1 MRLNLLIFALLPHA
15 IFAAGAELRSLDSFP
30 TRFERNMG
38 QAGAEVEYL
47 VRARGYTLL
56 LGERGLQFHAPGQSA
71 APAIN
76 FVGASL
82 HPSVDAI
89 DPVATRVNDYTG
101 PRNSWVTGAP
111 CWSSIRYRNL
121 YPDVDLIFYGQ
132 GSQLE
137 YDVRVEPG
145 GDPARM
151 AFALDPSLKANIDA
165 SGDLQLAVSS
175 GTLTWHKPVAYQ
187 LIADRRQP
195 VDASFALSG
204 NRLSFRISSFD
215 RRYPLIIDPSLGFAT
230 YYGGSALDGARGI
243 AVDSSGNV
251 LIAGGTTSGNLPGL
265 NASSSQ
271 VDYMGNMD
279 AFVAKMNGSGTALA
293 WVTYLGGAGQDL
305 GTGIA
310 VDSPGN
316 VYVTGYTDSSD
327 FPIYPSATSVVQG
340 TYGGG
345 GGNGSFYMFGDA
357 FVAKFDPTGKLVW
370 STYLGGTKDD
380 VGTAVTVDSSGNV
393 YIAGATVSSNFPGVS
408 SGFQSTFGGLG
419 GQPTVA
425 ESGYVSF
432 DTGDAFVAKIDP
444 TGAHLSATYLGGSL
458 DDFALALTLDSGGN
472 IWVGGGTISTNF
484 PLAGAFQS
492 TFGGGTNF
500 NAQPIFSAG
509 DGFISELSS
518 DLKTLKYSTYFGGNQ
533 DDAVSGIAVDSSGA
547 IYVTGATQSSNFPGA
562 SNSYG
567 GPSVSSTL
575 SSPYIIGDAF
585 VAKLEPGGSKLAFS
599 SYLGGS
605 GEDGATALG
614 VDAQGNVTVVGG
626 TDSANFCT
634 TTAGAVSSQL
644 NGGASEPSA
653 AYPLPNVGDGFI
665 ARFNSSGSL
674 TYCSY
679 IGGAAYDIL
688 NGLALDASGNVYATG
703 LTTSTNFP
711 VTAGVVQTATAGPRD
726 AVVLKLTV
734 NSGPAIQNVVGA
746 GLSIPLIATISPNGL
761 LTIFGS
767 GFTAAGVSQGITGA
781 SLVNNALPTQ
791 LANTCVQGGTEHWGL
806 FFVSPTQINVLAG
819 ALPSSGTVPISVITN
834 CGSSN
839 PITTPV
845 FNVAVASAA
854 PEFLYFQANG
864 NGQNPVAALG
874 SLTGAYVGAPGL
886 IAGGTFT
893 PAHAGDFITA
903 FGVGWGPTSSTAP
916 IGTLATG
923 TPGVT
928 GAYSLTIGGVA
939 AKVSYAGLTPGLA
952 GVYQVNFQVPSG
964 LAAANQ
970 PLVLNVNGAKTAAG
984 AYLTVAK

>member
-703 LTTSTNFP
+703 LSTSSNFP
-711 VTAGVVQTATAGPRD
+711 SNRRRHVQAATAGPRD
-726 AVVLKLTV
+726 AVALKLTV
-734 NSGPAIQNVVGA
+734 YSGPAIQTVVGA
-746 GLSIPLIATISPNGL
+746 GLSIPLDRYHFSERAADDL
-761 LTIFGS
+761 RS
-767 GFTAAGVSQGITGA
+767 GVHRGRRLARNHRAP
-781 SLVNNALPTQ
+781 SLVNNALCRRSLRIRACRAGTSRIGGCFSSPPRRSTPW
-791 LANTCVQGGTEHWGL
+791 QGT
-806 FFVSPTQINVLAG
+806 
-819 ALPSSGTVPISVITN
+819 LPSSGTVPISVITN
-834 CGSSN
+834 CGSAN
-839 PITTPV
+839 PDHHAGFQRGRWPPRRP
-845 FNVAVASAA
+845 S
-854 PEFLYFQANG
+854 FLYFQANG
-864 NGQNPVAALG
+864 NGQDPVAACGPPSPALDVGRAGAHRRRQLLRRRMAATCWYSLRSGLG
-874 SLTGAYVGAPGL
+874 TDQFDRA
-886 IAGGTFT
+886 
-893 PAHAGDFITA
+893 D
-903 FGVGWGPTSSTAP
+903 WN
-916 IGTLATG
+916 TLATG

-928 GAYSLTIGGVA
+928 GAYSLTVGGTGCQSFLLCRA
-939 AKVSYAGLTPGLA
+939 
-952 GVYQVNFQVPSG
+952 
-964 LAAANQ
+964 
-970 PLVLNVNGAKTAAG
+970 
-984 AYLTVAK
+984 